1 MHSGAKLSFSCR
13 LGAQLLLIVAVS
25 FTSENLSHHETAFG
39 LYGISGYTG
48 GYGFGG
54 YTGVHGLAA
63 IFAYAEE
70 IMKSRVAIAVFVII
84 LLSVPLDMA
93 AQARFITF
101 DAPGDLAT
109 TPLSINPAGAITGYF
124 LDANFTEHGFLR
136 ERHGTIITFDVQGAV
151 ATLPFSINPAGVIAG
166 WYADTNFVAHGFL
179 RERHGIITFDATRN
193 VNTFPSSINPEGTI
207 TGEYIDANFVSHGF
221 LREHLG
227 TIITFDAPGV
237 GPGGGPNSEG
247 THASS
252 INPAGAITGS
262 YDDANNVSHAFLR
275 EPDGKFT
282 TFEAPGAGTSPF
294 FGTFAA
300 SINPA
305 GSIAGYYSDGSQV
318 GIQVVYHGFLR
329 EPDGKITTFDVPGAV
344 AVFTSSIN
352 PAGVI
357 VGYGADTNEVAHG
370 FLRRPDGS
378 ITTFDAP
385 GAGTS
390 PFDGTYPFSINP
402 AGVITGPAEVSGIT
416 PNIPHGFLRIPCE
429 RDDER
434 ECEHPEDGGNNCSC
448 DPNVR

>member
-1 MHSGAKLSFSCR
+1 
-13 LGAQLLLIVAVS
+13 
-25 FTSENLSHHETAFG
+25 
-39 LYGISGYTG
+39 
-48 GYGFGG
+48 
-54 YTGVHGLAA
+54 
-63 IFAYAEE
+63 
-70 IMKSRVAIAVFVII
+70 MKSRMAIAAFVII
-84 LLSVPLDMA
+84 FISIPLHMA
-93 AQARFITF
+93 GQASFITF
-101 DAPGDLAT
+101 DVPRDLAT
-109 TPLSINPAGAITGYF
+109 TPLSINPAGTITGYF
-124 LDANFTEHGFLR
+124 LDANLASHGFLR
-136 ERHGTIITFDVQGAV
+136 EPHGTIITFDVPGAV
-151 ATLPFSINPAGVIAG
+151 GTFSLGINPAGAIAG

-179 RERHGIITFDATRN
+179 RERHGIIAFDAARN
-193 VNTFPSSINPEGTI
+193 VNTFPASINPEGAI

-221 LREHLG
+221 LREPHG

-237 GPGGGPNSEG
+237 GPGGGDNSEG

-262 YDDANNVSHAFLR
+262 YDDAENVSHGFLR

-282 TFEAPGAGTSPF
+282 TFEAPGAGTSPL

-305 GSIAGYYSDGSQV
+305 GAIAGYYSDGSQV
-318 GIQVVYHGFLR
+318 GIQIVYHGFLR

-344 AVFTSSIN
+344 AVFTSSVN

-385 GAGTS
+385 GAGRS

-402 AGVITGPAEVSGIT
+402 AGAITGPAEKSGIT
-416 PNIPHGFLRIPCE
+416 LNIPHGFLRVPCE
-429 RDDER
+429 RDDDR
-434 ECEHPEDGGNNCSC
+434 ECEHHEDGENNCSC
-448 DPNVR
+448 DPSVR